1 MSNLS
6 TEVFGDMGYLYEHI
20 ANRNTQQLNENSE
33 HYNEEFSN
41 IVEDIFYNISYSMAS
56 EGYSAN
62 GILDFLSK
70 SSEEEILE
78 KYCDCT
84 ISEGL
89 VSEEYI
95 FEQLQIID
103 EGIPGLK
110 LLANLGRGAVKGT
123 LGFTKRLATAGS
135 GAMKGGGGVRD
146 ALGAM
151 GKSTQRAITAT

>member
-1 MSNLS
+1 
-6 TEVFGDMGYLYEHI
+6 
-20 ANRNTQQLNENSE
+20 
-33 HYNEEFSN
+33 
-41 IVEDIFYNISYSMAS
+41 MAS

-95 FEQLQIID
+95 FEQLQTQHNIYT
-103 EGIPGLK
+103 
-110 LLANLGRGAVKGT
+110 LL
-123 LGFTKRLATAGS
+123 
-135 GAMKGGGGVRD
+135 D
-146 ALGAM
+146 AAPVF
-151 GKSTQRAITAT
+151 ITAKAHRPVYGSDGDYFSKPNAEMVFERLYGLMHESHPLQYP